1 MSDKAMVNVGENLT
15 YTITVTNKG
24 SSVANGVVVEEL
36 IPNGLTLIN
45 NSWDTSQWTKVG
57 NTWKLI
63 NGLNGGSSAVL
74 KLVFTVNGNATGAI
88 SNVVVVKSNETG
100 NGTNVSNNNTTLTN
114 VSLNVTKVSD
124 KAMVN
129 VGENLTYTITVTN
142 KGSSVANGV
151 VVEELI

>member
-1 MSDKAMVNVGENLT
+1 MVNVGENLT

-74 KLVFTVNGNATGAI
+74 KLVFTVNGNVTGAI
-88 SNVVVVKSNETG
+88 SNVVIVKSNETG
-100 NGTNVSNNNTTLTN
+100 NGTNVSTAKIGRASCRER
-114 VSLNVTKVSD
+114 V
-124 KAMVN
+124 
-129 VGENLTYTITVTN
+129 
-142 KGSSVANGV
+142 
-151 VVEELI
+151 

>member
-1 MSDKAMVNVGENLT
+1 MNTVVVKSNETGNGTNVSNNNTTLTNVSLNVTKVSDKAMVNVGENLT

-74 KLVFTVNGNATGAI
+74 KLVFTVNGD
-88 SNVVVVKSNETG
+88 VVGTIVNTVKIG
-100 NGTNVSNNNTTLTN
+100 RAHV
-114 VSLNVTKVSD
+114 
-124 KAMVN
+124 
-129 VGENLTYTITVTN
+129 
-142 KGSSVANGV
+142 
-151 VVEELI
+151 